1 VIRRAA
7 ASLPLAIVALD
18 VAVTGV
24 LLPDIRLDLGSSA
37 SGGQWVLNAY
47 LLALA
52 APLPAFARLPRQP
65 TLVAGVLAM
74 AAGAI
79 VCATAGSTSVL
90 VAGRVVQGAGTAAVL
105 AGVAVPQLVLPA
117 LALGLGPLLGG
128 VLAQENWWH
137 LYFWAGVPLA
147 AMAGAGALGAATE
160 ERAEQHGPLPLAYAA
175 AMTAVVVLLV
185 QAEPWGLSWP
195 ALALAAAALGVA
207 LRRVPGTV
215 FAWAALAGCLAA
227 LLFLMP
233 EYFQLVRNLS
243 GSRSGILLLA
253 LTLPTV
259 TVAVVAD
266 RLPWRSPALGQ
277 AGAISAAA
285 GLAVLATIEA
295 HTRYA
300 LLIGA
305 LGLVGIGLGAAT
317 HGLRREGLEPL
328 LAGAA
333 LGLAVAGAGFQLE
346 QADQRDSGATFQDA
360 LASGVSW
367 AAVLL
372 IALLAAAAFAVWQER
387 RARDGATRAS
397 SGARP
402 AAES

>member
-18 VAVTGV
+18 VAVVGV
-24 LLPDIRLDLGSSA
+24 LLPDVRLDLGSSA
-37 SGGQWVLNAY
+37 SGAQWVLNAY
-47 LLALA
+47 LLAA
-52 APLPAFARLPRQP
+52 AVVLLLPRRAP
-65 TLVAGVLAM
+65 VAAGVLAL
-74 AAGAI
+74 AAGAV
-79 VCATAGSTSVL
+79 VCATADSTAAL
-90 VAGRVVQGAGTAAVL
+90 VAGRAVEGAGAGALL
-105 AGVAVPQLVLPA
+105 AGAALPQLVLPA
-117 LALGLGPLLGG
+117 LALALGPLLGG

-147 AMAGAGALGAATE
+147 AAAGAGALAGPGAA
-160 ERAEQHGPLPLAYAA
+160 RQAGAAPDSPLRPAA
-175 AMTAVVVLLV
+175 FAVGLVAVVVVLV

-207 LRRVPGTV
+207 LRRVPGTL
-215 FAWAALAGCLAA
+215 FAWAVLAGCLTA

-259 TVAVVAD
+259 TVAMVGKWLPPLGVAG
-266 RLPWRSPALGQ
+266 PICAV
-277 AGAISAAA
+277 A
-285 GLAVLATIEA
+285 GLALLVTIEP
-295 HTRYA
+295 HSGYA
-300 LLIGA
+300 LLIVA
-305 LGLVGIGLGAAT
+305 LGLVGTGLGAAAS
-317 HGLRREGLEPL
+317 GLRGAGLGPVV
-328 LAGAA
+328 AGAA

-360 LASGVSW
+360 FAAGVSW

-372 IALLAAAAFAVWQER
+372 LALVASAAFAVWQER

>member
-1 VIRRAA
+1 MIRRAA

-18 VAVTGV
+18 VAVVGV

-47 LLALA
+47 LLAAAVVLFVPRR
-52 APLPAFARLPRQP
+52 APL
-65 TLVAGVLAM
+65 
-74 AAGAI
+74 AAGALALAAGAV
-79 VCATAGSTSVL
+79 VCATADSTAAL
-90 VAGRVVQGAGTAAVL
+90 VAGRAVEGAGAGALL
-105 AGVAVPQLVLPA
+105 AYVATPQLALPA
-117 LALGLGPLLGG
+117 LALAFGPLLGG

-147 AMAGAGALGAATE
+147 VAAAAGAALTPPPRDERTGSLLFAAGLV
-160 ERAEQHGPLPLAYAA
+160 AI
-175 AMTAVVVLLV
+175 VVVLV

-195 ALALAAAALGVA
+195 ALALAAAGLGVA
-207 LRRVPGTV
+207 LRRLPGAV
-215 FAWAALAGCLAA
+215 FAWATLAGCLTA

-243 GSRSGILLLA
+243 GSRSGILMLA

-259 TVAVVAD
+259 CVALVGK
-266 RLPWRSPALGQ
+266 RLPALGV
-277 AGAISAAA
+277 AGAICAAA
-285 GLAVLATIEA
+285 GLALLIAIEP
-295 HTRYA
+295 HSRYA
-300 LLIGA
+300 LLIVA
-305 LGLVGIGLGAAT
+305 LGLAGTGIGAVAS
-317 HGLRREGLEPL
+317 GLRGAGVEPL

-372 IALLAAAAFAVWQER
+372 LALLVAAAFAL
-387 RARDGATRAS
+387 AATRAS
-397 SGARP
+397 SEARP

>member
-1 VIRRAA
+1 MIRRAA

-18 VAVTGV
+18 VAVVGP
-24 LLPDIRLDLGSSA
+24 LLPDIRVDLGSSA
-37 SGGQWVLNAY
+37 SGGQWVMNAY

-52 APLPAFARLPRQP
+52 ASLPAFARLPRQP
-65 TLVAGVLAM
+65 ALAAGVVAM
-74 AAGAI
+74 AAGA
-79 VCATAGSTSVL
+79 VACATAGSTSAL
-90 VAGRVVQGAGTAAVL
+90 VAGRAVEGAGTAAVL
-105 AGVAVPQLVLPA
+105 AGAALPQLVLPGLA
-117 LALGLGPLLGG
+117 LALGPLLGG

-147 AMAGAGALGAATE
+147 VVAGAGALVAEPAE
-160 ERAEQHGPLPLAYAA
+160 EQGPPPVAYAA
-175 AMTAVVVLLV
+175 VMTAVVVVLV

-207 LRRVPGTV
+207 LRRVPGSA
-215 FAWAALAGCLAA
+215 FAWAALAGCLTA

-259 TVAVVAD
+259 TVAVVAQL
-266 RLPWRSPALGQ
+266 LPWRIPALGP
-277 AGAISAAA
+277 AGAICAAA
-285 GLAVLATIEA
+285 GLALLATIEP
-295 HTRYA
+295 HSRYA
-300 LLIGA
+300 LLIVA
-305 LGLVGIGLGAAT
+305 LGLVGTGLGAAA
-317 HGLRREGLEPL
+317 HDLRGEGVGPL

-372 IALLAAAAFAVWQER
+372 LAVLAAAAFAVWQER

-402 AAES
+402 AAEN

>member
-18 VAVTGV
+18 VAVVGV
-24 LLPDIRLDLGSSA
+24 LLPDVRLDLGSSA
-37 SGGQWVLNAY
+37 SGAQWVLNAY
-47 LLALA
+47 LLAA
-52 APLPAFARLPRQP
+52 AVVLLLPRRAP
-65 TLVAGVLAM
+65 VAAGVLAL
-74 AAGAI
+74 AAGAV
-79 VCATAGSTSVL
+79 VCATADSTAAL
-90 VAGRVVQGAGTAAVL
+90 VAGRAVEGAGAGALL
-105 AGVAVPQLVLPA
+105 AGAALPQLVLPA
-117 LALGLGPLLGG
+117 LALALGPLLGG

-147 AMAGAGALGAATE
+147 AAAGAGALAGPGAA
-160 ERAEQHGPLPLAYAA
+160 RQAGAAPDSPLRPAA
-175 AMTAVVVLLV
+175 FAVGLVAVVVVLV

-207 LRRVPGTV
+207 LRRVPGTL
-215 FAWAALAGCLAA
+215 FAWAVLAGCLTA

-259 TVAVVAD
+259 TVAMVGKWLPPLGVAG
-266 RLPWRSPALGQ
+266 PICAV
-277 AGAISAAA
+277 A
-285 GLAVLATIEA
+285 GLALLVTIEP
-295 HTRYA
+295 HSGYA
-300 LLIGA
+300 LLIVA
-305 LGLVGIGLGAAT
+305 LGLVGTGLGAAAS
-317 HGLRREGLEPL
+317 GLRGAGLGPVV
-328 LAGAA
+328 AGAA

-346 QADQRDSGATFQDA
+346 QADQRDSGATFQEA
-360 LASGVSW
+360 FAAGVSW

-372 IALLAAAAFAVWQER
+372 LALVAAAAFAVWQER

>member
-1 VIRRAA
+1 VIKRAA

-24 LLPDIRLDLGSSA
+24 LLPDIRLDLGSSP
-37 SGGQWVLNAY
+37 SGAQWVMNAY
-47 LLALA
+47 LLAVAVVLLAPRRAPLAVGALALA
-52 APLPAFARLPRQP
+52 AGS
-65 TLVAGVLAM
+65 V
-74 AAGAI
+74 I
-79 VCATAGSTSVL
+79 SATAGSTSVL
-90 VAGRVVQGAGTAAVL
+90 VAGRAVQGAGAGALL
-105 AGVAVPQLVLPA
+105 AGAAAPQLVLPA
-117 LALGLGPLLGG
+117 LALALGPLLGG

-147 AMAGAGALGAATE
+147 AAAAAGAAFSTSRGEHTGSLT
-160 ERAEQHGPLPLAYAA
+160 YAA
-175 AMTAVVVLLV
+175 GLVAIVVVLV

-195 ALALAAAALGVA
+195 ALALAAAAVGVA

-215 FAWAALAGCLAA
+215 FAWAALAGCLTA

-259 TVAVVAD
+259 AAAVLAQ
-266 RLPWRSPALGQ
+266 RLPWRSPALGP
-277 AGAISAAA
+277 AGAICAAA
-285 GLAVLATIEA
+285 GLALLATIEA
-295 HTRYA
+295 DTRYA
-300 LLIGA
+300 LLIAA
-305 LGLVGIGLGAAT
+305 LGLVGTGLGAAS
-317 HGLRREGLEPL
+317 GWLRREGLEPL

-360 LASGVSW
+360 LASGLGW

-372 IALLAAAAFAVWQER
+372 LALLAAATFA
-387 RARDGATRAS
+387 AGATRAS
-397 SGARP
+397 SEARP